1 MTIVEQTDRMSEII
15 VQLTQVWESSVKAT
29 HLFLDDSDIAE
40 IKKVVPG
47 ALREVSHLICCMNDD
62 AMPIGF
68 MGIEDKRIEMLFIS
82 PDARCKG
89 IGKAFIDFALDN
101 FSVEEVTVN
110 EQNPQAVG
118 FYKHLGLKVYKRYDY
133 DEQGRAFPILYM
145 RL

>member
-118 FYKHLGLKVYKRYDY
+118 FYKHLGFKVYKRYDY

>member
-1 MTIVEQTDRMSEII
+1 MTIIEVVDRTTEII
-15 VQLTQVWESSVKAT
+15 AQLTQVWESSVKAT

-82 PDARCKG
+82 PDARGKG
-89 IGKAFIDFALDN
+89 IGKALIDFAHDN

-118 FYKHLGLKVYKRYDY
+118 FYKHLGFKVYKRSDY

>member
-82 PDARCKG
+82 PDARGKG
-89 IGKAFIDFALDN
+89 IGKALIDFAHDN

-118 FYKHLGLKVYKRYDY
+118 FYKHLGFKVYKRSDY